1 MQRSGTT
8 LILLRKPL
16 RWSLDYFQ
24 MGIYNTFPDFHSEEV
39 TIIKKNKEDLNNA
52 VEDMAEHLPKEDPGK
67 G

>member
-1 MQRSGTT
+1 MNH
-8 LILLRKPL
+8 ILSIFYMKINFLRIE
-16 RWSLDYFQ
+16 RNYFK